1 MNRRKRTEI
10 LVKASAEVV
19 ENFAEEILK
28 KYNVIVVEESNNGVV
43 MVKLREKAKSSLFF
57 LGEVLITE
65 CKVMI
70 NGSLG
75 IGIIKGNEPE
85 RAYHLAVVDAAYNA
99 NLAETDA
106 WENVLKTTEE
116 IIVQDNKVFSNKV
129 LKTKVNFDTMEV

>member
-10 LVKASAEVV
+10 LVKASAEVA

-99 NLAETDA
+99 NLAETDD

-129 LKTKVNFDTMEV
+129 LKTKVNFETMEV

>member
-10 LVKASAEVV
+10 LVKASAEVA

-28 KYNVIVVEESNNGVV
+28 KYNVIVVEESNDGVV
-43 MVKLREKAKSSLFF
+43 MVKLREKAKSSLFY

-85 RAYHLAVVDAAYNA
+85 RAYHLAVIDAAYNA
-99 NLAETDA
+99 NLPETEA
-106 WENVLKTTEE
+106 WENGLKHTEE
-116 IIVQDNKVFSNKV
+116 VIVQANKVFTNKV
-129 LKTKVNFDTMEV
+129 LKTKVNFETMDV

>member
-99 NLAETDA
+99 NLAETDD